1 MTMTF
6 ALSFVFILSCL
17 YAVAITAWKPGY
29 QFAQRLDW
37 LAFALG
43 ELMVIGAVQVMGS
56 ITAQDLFLLNAVGAL
71 PMVLRWAYLDLAAD
85 NRRTLRTLYGTTQ
98 GLDRQQRDNSD

>member
-6 ALSFVFILSCL
+6 YLSAVLIAASL
-17 YAVAITAWKPGY
+17 YAFIITTKAGQRFTDGY
-29 QFAQRLDW
+29 PW

-43 ELMVIGAVQVMGS
+43 EMIIIGAVAIMGE
-56 ITAQDLFLLNAVGAL
+56 INATNLFLLNAAGAL

-98 GLDRQQRDNSD
+98 GLDRRERTDTD

>member
-1 MTMTF
+1 MTMNF

-37 LAFALG
+37 LAFSLG
-43 ELMVIGAVQVMGS
+43 ELMVIGAVQVMGTV
-56 ITAQDLFLLNAVGAL
+56 TANDLFLLNAVGAL
-71 PMVLRWAYLDLAAD
+71 PMVLRWAYLDLTAD

-98 GLDRQQRDNSD
+98 GLDRRERIDTD